1 MDWFSIREKYRSPC
15 YKSILS
21 GFVDGAGL
29 LSDEIYISY
38 ESRVSHGKLEA
49 RATGINAP
57 RRDL

>member
-1 MDWFSIREKYRSPC
+1 MDWFSIREKYRSPLLQ
-15 YKSILS
+15 IDFT

>member
-15 YKSILS
+15 YKSISRDSLMEPAS
-21 GFVDGAGL
+21 CPP
-29 LSDEIYISY
+29 EIYISY